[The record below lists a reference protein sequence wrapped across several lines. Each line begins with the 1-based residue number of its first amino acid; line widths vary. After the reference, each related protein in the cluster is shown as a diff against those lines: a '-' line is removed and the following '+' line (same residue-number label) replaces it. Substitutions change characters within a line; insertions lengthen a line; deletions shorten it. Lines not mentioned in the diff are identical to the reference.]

1 MDVAC
6 PGFALNIDQNA
17 IFRALEVHRND
28 RWQVSLD
35 VLEGEEI
42 SGESST
48 RDVVDWADV
57 FVIGWILTFAR
68 NPNNVGVFVSSLK
81 FGTDVLSEILWHGL
95 RKAFGSVVQIWD
107 PVEDLVELQE
117 YAGALFLEVVSVRLG
132 AGSPFV
138 HRDFADLS
146 LWRWAVERTID
157 AIVFFLMVWLQE
169 LIDL

>member
-6 PGFALNIDQNA
+6 PGFALNVDQDA

-35 VLEGEEI
+35 VLEREKV

-68 NPNNVGVFVSSLK
+68 NPNNVGVFVSPLEL
-81 FGTDVLSEILWHGL
+81 GTNVLSEIFWHGL
-95 RKAFGSVVQIWD
+95 RQAFGSIVQIWD

-117 YAGALFLEVVSVRLG
+117 YAGALLLEVVSVRLG

-138 HRDFADLS
+138 HRNFADLS
-146 LWRWAVERTID
+146 LWRWTIKRTIN
-157 AIVFFLMVWLQE
+157 AVVFFLVVWL
-169 LIDL
+169 